1 MNYFA
6 PFSLSIFIHFG
17 LALSF
22 SNFFNIDLDT
32 FNIEASKPIETY
44 LIFEEEKPSPKK
56 EQFIENKK
64 LAQENILKVPE
75 KILLSDVNK
84 ALEEANQKD
93 IKNIAFSKNNKE
105 ISKSDLIRYTSL
117 IKNQVMENW
126 KRPSNIN
133 LNLNLK
139 TEIEIVLVPTGEIIS
154 SKIIQGSGNNV
165 FDESAM
171 RAISKVQSF
180 EGLNMQMNL
189 FDEHFRNFI
198 LIFRPD

>member
-64 LAQENILKVPE
+64 LAQENTLKAPE
-75 KILLSDVNK
+75 KIQLSDVNE

-105 ISKSDLIRYTSL
+105 ISKSDLIRYTAL

-133 LNLNLK
+133 LDLK
-139 TEIEIVLVPTGEIIS
+139 TEIEIILVPTGEIIS

-171 RAISKVQSF
+171 RAISKVQTF

>member
-64 LAQENILKVPE
+64 LAQENILKAPE
-75 KILLSDVNK
+75 KILLSDVNE